1 MRLLSS
7 FGLLFIIASI
17 LHPSSVLAGENIT
30 VSDLSSKVFEKIIRV
45 DCDVNYGLD
54 DRVKE
59 ALRNG
64 IEMTFIFEVEIR
76 QESIYWMDPLIS
88 QFQKEFKIKYHA
100 LSKQFVMIEMDN
112 HKERNF
118 PDLYSAFYYQHRIRN
133 VELANIDLLDIEQD
147 YYFKARARLVSE
159 NLPLPLRIKSYVST
173 DWRPS
178 SGWIKWPM

>member
-1 MRLLSS
+1 MRLPFS
-7 FGLLFIIASI
+7 FGLLFIIASV

-30 VSDLSSKVFEKIIRV
+30 VSGLSSKIFEKIIRV
-45 DCDVNYGLD
+45 DCDVNYELD

-76 QESIYWMDPLIS
+76 QENIYWIDLLIS
-88 QFQKEFKIKYHA
+88 HFQREFQIKYHA
-100 LSKQFVMIEMDN
+100 LSKQFVMIEMEN
-112 HKERNF
+112 HKERSF
-118 PDLYSAFYYQHRIRN
+118 PDLYSAFYYQHQIRN
-133 VELANIDLLDIEQD
+133 VELANVGLLDIEQD